1 MNFNVAV
8 STPKP
13 ISIAIFFLKKCSAA
27 DDMESALEFNGT
39 AGSVFGVRT
48 LCNPSACFE
57 ENGCRAHLQVT
68 VGLTHFVVFLHLLG
82 DVLFRI
88 RHFWTVHDASMNEN
102 F

>member
-48 LCNPSACFE
+48 
-57 ENGCRAHLQVT
+57 
-68 VGLTHFVVFLHLLG
+68 FVVFLHLLG

-88 RHFWTVHDASMNEN
+88 RHFWTVHDDIEN
-102 F
+102 